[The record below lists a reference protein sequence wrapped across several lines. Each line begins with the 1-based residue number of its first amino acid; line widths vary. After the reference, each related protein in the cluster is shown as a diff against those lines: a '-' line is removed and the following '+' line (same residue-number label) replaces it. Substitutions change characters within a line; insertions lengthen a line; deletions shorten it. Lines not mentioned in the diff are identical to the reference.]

1 MKLNRI
7 IILKTV
13 SMVLAVESIAM
24 IPSIIVG
31 LYYKEQSTILGL
43 ALTSFITFI
52 FAAVILNIYRGE
64 KVKLKTREGF
74 LVALLSWL
82 FVCIIGAFPY
92 IGSNMGYTFVDSIFE
107 STAGWTTTG
116 AFVIPINKMP
126 HAILMWKA
134 TTNWMGGMGILIF
147 TISLLPTLGK
157 GAQNLAASEN
167 TGPELTK
174 FAARLSDSSK
184 ISYIIYIGLT
194 FIELICLLLDSKM
207 GNFFAV
213 INTLSTVSTAGIFDV
228 GGEIAWGFT
237 PYVRT
242 VISVFS
248 VIGAMNFSIFFLIVT
263 GNFRRTFMN
272 VEAKAYIMILSIA
285 SLLIFISLVIVDQ
298 YKILKSLGYA
308 VSQSISFGS
317 TSGFSVV
324 DVANW
329 PSFAQAILVILML
342 IGGCSASTAG
352 SLKVIRVVIFFKL
365 IMRGIY
371 KRIHPNSI
379 KPVMLNDK
387 PVSPEIA
394 TSVTVYITLYIGL
407 LAVGSLL
414 LAIDNQDMIT
424 TLSAAIGALSN
435 NGSGLGE
442 ISSGNFSVFSPFGK
456 IVSSF
461 LMLIGRTELYAAI
474 IVLTRSFWLHDSS
487 RI

>member
-1 MKLNRI
+1 MRLNRI
-7 IILKTV
+7 IILKTI
-13 SMVLAVESIAM
+13 SMVLAVEGVAM

-31 LYYKEQSTILGL
+31 FYYGERSTISGL
-43 ALTSFITFI
+43 ALTSFLTII
-52 FAAVILNIYRGE
+52 FAAIILNIYRGK
-64 KVKLKTREGF
+64 KVKLKVREGF
-74 LVALLSWL
+74 LVALLSWI
-82 FVCIIGAFPY
+82 FVCIVGAFPY
-92 IGSNMGYTFVDSIFE
+92 LGSNMGYTFVDSFFE

-116 AFVIPINKMP
+116 AFVLPISKMP

-134 TTNWMGGMGILIF
+134 TTNWLGGMGILVF

-167 TGPELTK
+167 TGPQLTK
-174 FAARLSDSSK
+174 FAARLTDSSK

-213 INTLSTVSTAGIFDV
+213 INTLSTVSTAGIFDI

-237 PYVRT
+237 PYART

-248 VIGAMNFSIFFLIVT
+248 IIGAMNFSIFFLIVT
-263 GNFRRTFMN
+263 GNIRRAFMN
-272 VEAKAYIMILSIA
+272 VEAKAYLLILSVASMMIFA
-285 SLLIFISLVIVDQ
+285 SLVFSDQ
-298 YKILKSLGYA
+298 YKIFKSLGYA

-317 TSGFSVV
+317 TSGFSVA
-324 DVANW
+324 DVAHW
-329 PSFAQAILVILML
+329 PSFAQAVLVILML

-379 KPVMLNDK
+379 KPVMLKDK

-394 TSVTVYITLYIGL
+394 NSVTVYITLYIGL
-407 LAVGSLL
+407 LAIGSLL
-414 LAIDNQDMIT
+414 LSIDNQDMIT
-424 TLSAAIGALSN
+424 TLSATIGALSN
-435 NGSGLGE
+435 NGSGLGDV
-442 ISSGNFSVFSPFGK
+442 SSGDFSVFSPFGK
-456 IVSSF
+456 IVSSL
-461 LMLIGRTELYAAI
+461 LMLIGRTELYAAL

-487 RI
+487 RM